1 MKIKVKEKFVD
12 SISGKKIYANKAEN
26 TTNGLNIDDSISSLS
41 STIKTKQDKLTLAGE
56 NNTITAINTSAFGV
70 DLSNY
75 YTKSETSG
83 KIEISNAL
91 TAKQNVIQS
100 KKNSSLP
107 YLESSNGEPSW
118 EVIENEQIN
127 AHGTAQEGEVY
138 NTTING
144 RTYTMVCLNGK
155 LWLAENY
162 VDEAKDIYT
171 DSKYGSYFT
180 EATIKLANFV
190 PQGWHLPS
198 KEEYQELIDY
208 TENHEKYLA
217 TTDWHTLNRQG
228 NPDPNYI
235 AGTNELK
242 LNILPGGEYYNSTLH
257 SNEYMTRFWTSTD
270 EILAQS
276 TGKQRVYVKISNY
289 IGYNSKIIS
298 FDWSGPGSQN
308 CYNVRLIKDDL
319 DVSGPDCWKTFKGKN
334 FMAIA
339 DNEGNTFKDFY
350 LKKAEAQTTYQPI
363 GNYASSAGVE
373 TLNTYYALTT
383 TGWKDIA
390 EGFYDKTSINNSL
403 SLKQDNLTFSGKDN
417 TITAINSSAFGVD
430 LSNYYTKS
438 ETSAASAI
446 SDALALKQ
454 DILTAGTDLVIN
466 NGVIGVNTNGSAIG
480 NYTFV
485 EGYKTS
491 AVGNYSHAA
500 GKYTIAKTIGETVV
514 GTYNI
519 ITRNDNPLF
528 VVGNGTT
535 ENARSDAFVVTSGGT
550 TSATKLATS
559 GIADLEA
566 KIKELENII
575 STYSAL
581 WVLSNTPAQNNG

>member
-41 STIKTKQDKLTLAGE
+41 STIKTKQDKLTFAGE

-83 KIEISNAL
+83 KNEIANAL

-107 YLESSNGEPSW
+107 YLEASNGEPSW

-162 VDEAKDIYT
+162 VDDSHALYT
-171 DSKYGSYFT
+171 DDDYGSYFM
-180 EATIKLANFV
+180 ANTISQYI

-198 KEEYQELIDY
+198 KEEWESLQNVHSDEL
-208 TENHEKYLA
+208 EKLFS
-217 TTDWHTLNRQG
+217 TDWHT
-228 NPDPNYI
+228 DPNRSEYI
-235 AGTNELK
+235 QCTNELK
-242 LNILPGGEYYNSTLH
+242 LNLTPGGYYNSYKREVL
-257 SNEYMTRFWTSTD
+257 
-270 EILAQS
+270 Q
-276 TGKQRVYVKISNY
+276 K
-289 IGYNSKIIS
+289 GYNSYYATSTYEVLSQSSQQQRVFVELKNFVVSSKSQMIS
-298 FDWSGPGSQN
+298 FNWDGPKKADSSYPGN
-308 CYNVRLIKDDL
+308 IRLIKDDL

-403 SLKQDNLTFSGKDN
+403 SLKQDKLTFGYDSSN
-417 TITAINSSAFGVD
+417 AISSI
-430 LSNYYTKS
+430 NN
-438 ETSAASAI
+438 SAI
-446 SDALALKQ
+446 AAGGGGGGSWEDITDQCTRAGGQNWKLDRSIIEVNRNRKILRYTISLYEVIYGNMYEELLVPDDIIFTALTQVGFSYGFYDTTMYTDRKAYVYGYGNQNKFIIKAETPGGADAMNN
-454 DILTAGTDLVIN
+454 VII
-466 NGVIGVNTNGSAIG
+466 NGVI
-480 NYTFV
+480 TF
-485 EGYKTS
+485 
-491 AVGNYSHAA
+491 
-500 GKYTIAKTIGETVV
+500 
-514 GTYNI
+514 
-519 ITRNDNPLF
+519 
-528 VVGNGTT
+528 
-535 ENARSDAFVVTSGGT
+535 
-550 TSATKLATS
+550 
-559 GIADLEA
+559 
-566 KIKELENII
+566 
-575 STYSAL
+575 
-581 WVLSNTPAQNNG
+581 Q